1 MIKSLLEKD
10 LTLDDIL
17 FTLWFTKGSPEENLV
32 KNYLTQIIGE
42 LKPIPNNLTELFI
55 KIEGN
60 KLQWYHY
67 SAKEITGKKY
77 FALLIMGETCSGKTT
92 LIDAFVN
99 YLDGMNYEDK
109 WRYKLVNENHLKDIH
124 TKDSQTKEITSYYVN
139 CERNKGQEINIRIID
154 TPGLVIQNL

>member
-42 LKPIPNNLTELFI
+42 LKPIPNNLTKLFI

-77 FALLIMGETCSGKTT
+77 FALLIMGEKC
-92 LIDAFVN
+92 
-99 YLDGMNYEDK
+99 
-109 WRYKLVNENHLKDIH
+109 
-124 TKDSQTKEITSYYVN
+124 
-139 CERNKGQEINIRIID
+139 
-154 TPGLVIQNL
+154 